1 MAPFVNPAE
10 IGKRAR
16 ANRAVNRVVRDV
28 LSVTLRGA
36 GHADRL
42 ARRWS
47 ISGVV
52 PITLHGA
59 RFLMLGRA
67 DDPVLDALYYRR
79 DWEVPET
86 TLFASL
92 VRDAE
97 VVFDIGANTGVY
109 SLMSTQLS
117 DTVAVIAAE
126 PSPAN
131 AARLRANLTLNA
143 ITRVT
148 VVEAALGATEGTLEL
163 TVPADGSIS
172 DTASAFGTF
181 SRAHDERRHATVP
194 VAQTTIDGLVARN
207 GCARVDIIKLDV
219 EYFEVEVLKGAT
231 RTLAELAP
239 VVLAEVLDH
248 DVLVGL
254 TPELEDRIPSTNSHD
269 VQALMLSFGYAFF
282 AIGRRGILRVTN
294 LGASLDGGSNYLFV
308 KNPVGPRFIPY
319 SDTRAL
325 RALLQPASPRV
336 ARTGSVG

>member
-97 VVFDIGANTGVY
+97 LVYDIGANTGVY

-231 RTLAELAP
+231 RTLAEL
-239 VVLAEVLDH
+239 
-248 DVLVGL
+248 
-254 TPELEDRIPSTNSHD
+254 EDRIPSTNSHD

-336 ARTGSVG
+336 ARTRSVG